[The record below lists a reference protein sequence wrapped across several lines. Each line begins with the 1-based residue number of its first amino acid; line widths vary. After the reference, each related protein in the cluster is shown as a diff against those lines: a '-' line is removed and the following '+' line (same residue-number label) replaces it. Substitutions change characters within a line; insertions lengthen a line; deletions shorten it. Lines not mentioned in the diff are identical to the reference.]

1 MLVAENQRVVRLGR
15 IADGKTRY
23 PKSEPLSFNMEVPR
37 VGIVETDLMSGG
49 LKVGRTL
56 YVSVSEAVLVGP

>member
-1 MLVAENQRVVRLGR
+1 
-15 IADGKTRY
+15 
-23 PKSEPLSFNMEVPR
+23 MEVPR

-56 YVSVSEAVLVGP
+56 YVSVSEAVLLSCENNSLWVQETMRSGLHCQKGAL